1 MQLSP
6 QRFDAVCQAFAEVSG
21 IRLVPAKKSLV
32 EGRLQK
38 LAMERGIESLDDYV
52 DEVLSRRDSPEFVRL
67 VDKLT
72 TNETYFFR
80 ESEHFDVLT
89 EFLDQSAPG
98 QRLRVWSAASSS
110 GEEAYSIAMLM
121 HDRLGDGP
129 WEVVGTDLS
138 TDVVR
143 RAQRGLYPMERARN
157 LPNAFL
163 KRYCLRGTGDYQGQL
178 LIDRS
183 LRQRVRFTTANL
195 MEPLPEIGRFD
206 IIFLRNVLIY
216 FENDAK
222 RSIVQRVLRLL
233 NPGGLLFTG
242 HAESLNNLG
251 LPIKA
256 RQPAVYEAQ

>member
-1 MQLSP
+1 MQLSNA
-6 QRFDAVCQAFAEVSG
+6 RFQAVCDAFADVSG
-21 IRLVPAKKSLV
+21 IRLVPAKRSLV

-38 LAMERGIESLDDYV
+38 LALESGIDSLDDYV
-52 DEVLSRRDSPEFVRL
+52 DVVLSGRDPAEFTRL

-80 ESEHFDVLT
+80 EPEHFEVLA

-110 GEEAYSIAMLM
+110 GEEAYSIAMTM
-121 HDRLGDGP
+121 ADHLGEAS

-138 TDVVR
+138 TEVVR
-143 RAQRGLYPMERARN
+143 RARRGLFPMERARQM
-157 LPNAFL
+157 PAAFL
-163 KRYCLRGTGDYQGQL
+163 KRYCLRGTGPYEGQL
-178 LIDRS
+178 LIERS

-206 IIFLRNVLIY
+206 VIFLRNVLIY
-216 FENDAK
+216 FENPAK
-222 RSIVQRVLRLL
+222 QEIVRRVLHLL
-233 NPGGLLFTG
+233 NPGGLLLTG

-251 LPIKA
+251 LPI
-256 RQPAVYEAQ
+256 RSRRPAVYEAA